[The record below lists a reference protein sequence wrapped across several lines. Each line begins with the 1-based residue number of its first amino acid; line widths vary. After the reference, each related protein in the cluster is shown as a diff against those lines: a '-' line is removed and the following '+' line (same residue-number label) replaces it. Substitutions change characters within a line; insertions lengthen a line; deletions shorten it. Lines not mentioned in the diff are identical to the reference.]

1 MWRTQQVGPASMAT
15 PGSKEAGSCTPEG
28 FAVTATGSAPAPAPA
43 PVAGKA
49 KSKGTRKDR
58 AKRLLLSLTTKH
70 AFQNATGT
78 GTGTGAGTGTT
89 AAISSSSPEPSPRSK
104 ASPAGGDVGDT
115 QMPPSPL
122 VTATD
127 AATVR
132 PGMVLASVAALGGQ
146 GVSEEAVDTLGMGVK
161 EAIETLIR

>member
-1 MWRTQQVGPASMAT
+1 MQQVGPESVPT
-15 PGSKEAGSCTPEG
+15 PDSREAGSGTPEG
-28 FAVTATGSAPAPAPA
+28 FAVTATGAAPAPAP
-43 PVAGKA
+43 GKA

-58 AKRLLLSLTTKH
+58 AKRLLLSLATKH
-70 AFQNATGT
+70 AFQNAA
-78 GTGTGAGTGTT
+78 TGTGAGPT
-89 AAISSSSPEPSPRSK
+89 AAISSSAEPSPGSK
-104 ASPAGGDVGDT
+104 LSPAGGDGGDA
-115 QMPPSPL
+115 QVPPSPL